1 AFVLHAVWA
10 GSQQWLQDKLMEKN
24 RIIPEKGTAG
34 EDELILARSVLLDN
48 MFSSK
53 VPPEDILRCVRRYS
67 EVTHWEEVLCAA
79 IYPKAEKLIAIVSRH
94 QPEGYSGILRRHGS
108 VQYVRF
114 FIDWGDQSEFQ
125 ALGLS
130 HFKVCDAA
138 SDEPDDRFPVCHL
151 VSLGFNADRYWESLM
166 QGYRPV
172 VRAVLSWNQVPEL
185 DPDFVPVF
193 GNRIDS
199 QIRVDSEKELL
210 LHFKMPISGSHQ
222 QGDGRPPCVMS
233 VS

>member
-1 AFVLHAVWA
+1 
-10 GSQQWLQDKLMEKN
+10 MKN
-24 RIIPEKGTAG
+24 NITIPEKGEAG
-34 EDELILARSVLLDN
+34 ADELILARSILLAN
-48 MFSSK
+48 MFSGK

-79 IYPKAEKLIAIVSRH
+79 IYPKAGKLIAIVSRR

-114 FIDWGDQSEFQ
+114 FIDWGDQSGFQ

-130 HFKVCDAA
+130 HFKVCDATP
-138 SDEPDDRFPVCHL
+138 DESEDQFPVCHL

-185 DPDFVPVF
+185 DPEFVPVF

-199 QIRVDSEKELL
+199 QIQVESEKELL
-210 LHFKMPISGSHQ
+210 FHFKMPIRGSQ
-222 QGDGRPPCVMS
+222 QGEGRPPCVMS